1 MRESAESPRVSAPR
15 RSSGLAS
22 AAAPLHPRALARP
35 AALVLMVIAPVL
47 WSIAGVLT
55 RQIESARPLELAFW
69 RSSFCAAFVA
79 LTLCV
84 LHRGRM
90 VDTLRSIGRPGLVSG
105 AMWAIMFTTFIVAL
119 RLTTTANVLVVCSL
133 GPLFTA
139 VLSWLVLR
147 EPVPGRTWLAIG
159 AAVLGMAAMFGAG
172 FTADDTRHLAGMLLA
187 LSIPIAAAIN
197 VVTLRKAGA
206 HLDLMPAV
214 LVGACLSALVTF
226 PWAFPGD
233 ASSRDLLVLAVLG
246 VFQIGLPCLLLVVA
260 SRTLK
265 APEIALLGLLEVV
278 LGPLW
283 AWLGAGEV
291 PSSATLGGGL
301 LVLAALAANELLRRP
316 SRAL

>member
-1 MRESAESPRVSAPR
+1 
-15 RSSGLAS
+15 
-22 AAAPLHPRALARP
+22 
-35 AALVLMVIAPVL
+35 MVVAPVL

-55 RQIESARPLELAFW
+55 RQIETARPLELAFW

-79 LTLCV
+79 LALCL

-90 VDTLRSIGRPGLVSG
+90 LSTLRGIGLPGLMSG
-105 AMWAIMFTTFIVAL
+105 VMWATMFTTFIIAL

-139 VLSWLVLR
+139 ILSWLVLR
-147 EPVPGRTWLAIG
+147 EPVPARTWLAIG
-159 AAVLGMAAMFGAG
+159 IAVLGMGAMFGAG
-172 FTADDTRHLAGMLLA
+172 FTAGDTRHLAGMVLA

-197 VVTLRKAGA
+197 VVTLRRAGA

-214 LVGACLSALVTF
+214 LVGACLSALATW

-233 ASSRDLLVLAVLG
+233 ASARDLGVLAVLG

-260 SRTLK
+260 SRTLR

-283 AWLGAGEV
+283 SWLGAGEV
-291 PSSATLGGGL
+291 PSMATVAGGL
-301 LVLAALAANELLRRP
+301 LVLTALAGNALFPGPPLRRP
-316 SRAL
+316 GISR